1 MNWQLYGSNV
11 SYCPE
16 NVIIHK
22 IKNFHWFIYLK
33 IPIYYVLSVYDFYCN
48 ILMQKLHFTGIME
61 LNVITLVIMYFVD
74 LALCLM
80 LQDNEK

>member
-1 MNWQLYGSNV
+1 M
-11 SYCPE
+11 
-16 NVIIHK
+16 IIHK